1 MFVSKKKYDE
11 LAASLA
17 SIQGAF
23 DSLSVTFDNLYAVS
37 AQLRNELDALKA
49 SRARSNENLKL
60 GSAASAK
67 ARRYR
72 KIAKDHKC
80 VPSF

>member
-1 MFVSKKKYDE
+1 MFWNKKDMVSVSE
-11 LAASLA
+11 LNEANERADFWRQKASEAATMWA
-17 SIQGAF
+17 KTAF
-23 DSLSVTFDNLYAVS
+23 
-37 AQLRNELDALKA
+37 ELDALKA